1 MIVFD
6 SGIFQTSVQQLLYKP
21 SIINIQYCSDEFF
34 SPLLQVCLQ
43 FSEVILLR
51 PACVLHPPEKSS
63 SRFQLQ
69 PQLSPAHPLPN
80 YLTLSIYSLRS
91 MSTSHSMA
99 LVSANTRL
107 ALMNMSLSDSLMQL
121 LMNELAVEETD
132 EETLIDATSRSAY
145 LNE

>member
-1 MIVFD
+1 MN
-6 SGIFQTSVQQLLYKP
+6 SSRH
-21 SIINIQYCSDEFF
+21 FF
-34 SPLLQVCLQ
+34 KSA
-43 FSEVILLR
+43 FNS
-51 PACVLHPPEKSS
+51 AKSS
-63 SRFQLQ
+63 SSGQRAFFTHQRRAAAAFSFN
-69 PQLSPAHPLPN
+69 LSSAQRTLYHYNLYKFSLTN

-132 EETLIDATSRSAY
+132 EETL
-145 LNE
+145 